1 MTDVLFMYYGT
12 PYSEDEI
19 LPYYTDIRH
28 GHPPPPPLLE
38 ELKARYRHIGKSPLN
53 EITHALARRLEAL
66 LRLSH
71 PYFPEGLPTPPPPRE
86 DTGPRVFVGT
96 KHSQP
101 TIQDAVVAMAEAGVR
116 RAVGLVAAP
125 HYSARSIAEYEER
138 AREALERLGHP
149 FAFKM
154 IPSYAEHPAYLKAQ
168 AERVLEGLW
177 RLKEPKRAAVLFSAH
192 SVPLRSVEKD
202 GGVYPKQLEATAR
215 GIARLLGIES
225 YRLVYQSAGRTEE
238 AWLGPDVN
246 EVIEALA
253 KEGFQEVLV
262 AAIGF
267 PADHLEVY
275 YDLDYEAMQTA
286 ERVGIRL
293 VRAPSLNAGLDYARA
308 LAAIVEEAVL
318 TWSTSSS

>member
-12 PYSEDEI
+12 PYTEDEI

-28 GHPPPPPLLE
+28 GHPPPAPLLE
-38 ELKARYRHIGKSPLN
+38 ELKARYRQIGKSPLN

-66 LRLSH
+66 LRSGH
-71 PYFPEGLPTPPPPRE
+71 PYYAKGLPAPPPPRE
-86 DTGPRVFVGT
+86 DAGPRVFVGT
-96 KHSQP
+96 KHSRP
-101 TIQDAVVAMAEAGVR
+101 SIEDAVFAMSEAGVR

-138 AREALERLGHP
+138 AREALGKLDRP

-177 RLKEPKRAAVLFSAH
+177 QLKDPEKAAVLFSAH

-215 GIARLLGIES
+215 GIAKILGLEN
-225 YRLVYQSAGRTEE
+225 YRLVYQSAGRTDE
-238 AWLGPDVN
+238 AWLGPDVGG
-246 EVIEALA
+246 VIEELA
-253 KEGFQEVLV
+253 KEGVQEVLV

-275 YDLDYEAMQTA
+275 YDLDYEARKTA
-286 ERVGIRL
+286 ESKGVRM
-293 VRAPSLNAGLDYARA
+293 VRAPSLNAREDYARA
-308 LAAIVEEAVL
+308 LAAIVEEARL
-318 TWSTSSS
+318 QWST

>member
-12 PYSEDEI
+12 PYDEEEI

-38 ELKARYRHIGKSPLN
+38 ELKDRYRHIGKSPLN
-53 EITHALARRLEAL
+53 EI
-66 LRLSH
+66 
-71 PYFPEGLPTPPPPRE
+71 G
-86 DTGPRVFVGT
+86 
-96 KHSQP
+96 
-101 TIQDAVVAMAEAGVR
+101 DAVRAMAEAGVR

-125 HYSARSIAEYEER
+125 HYSARSIAEYEDR
-138 AREALERLGHP
+138 ARQALEELGSP
-149 FAFKM
+149 FEFKM
-154 IPSYAEHPAYLKAQ
+154 IPSYAEHPAYLRAQ
-168 AERVLEGLW
+168 ADRVLEGLW
-177 RLKEPKRAAVLFSAH
+177 RLRDPKRAVVLFSAH

-202 GGVYPKQLEATAR
+202 GGVYPKQLAATAR
-215 GIARLLGIES
+215 GIARLLGLEN
-225 YRLVYQSAGRTEE
+225 YRLVYQSAGRTDE

-246 EVIEALA
+246 VAIEALA
-253 KEGFQEVLV
+253 EEGVKEVLV

-275 YDLDYEAMQTA
+275 YDLDYEAQATA
-286 ERVGIRL
+286 RRVGVRL

-318 TWSTSSS
+318 SWSS

>member
-12 PYSEDEI
+12 PYTEDEI

-38 ELKARYRHIGKSPLN
+38 ELKARYRQIGKSPLN

-66 LRLSH
+66 LRLDF
-71 PYFPEGLPTPPPPRE
+71 PYYAKGLPAPPPPRE
-86 DTGPRVFVGT
+86 DSSPRVFVGT
-96 KHSQP
+96 KHSRP
-101 TIQDAVVAMAEAGVR
+101 SIEDAVFAMSEAGVR

-138 AREALERLGHP
+138 AREALGKLDRP

-154 IPSYAEHPAYLKAQ
+154 IPSYADHPAYLKAQ
-168 AERVLEGLW
+168 AERVLEGFW
-177 RLKEPKRAAVLFSAH
+177 QLKAPEEAAVLFSAH

-215 GIARLLGIES
+215 GIAKILGIEN

-246 EVIEALA
+246 EVIEELA
-253 KEGFQEVLV
+253 KEGVQEVLV

-275 YDLDYEAMQTA
+275 YDLDYEARQTA
-286 ERVGIRL
+286 ERVGIRM
-293 VRAPSLNAGLDYARA
+293 VRAPSLNAREDYARA

-318 TWSTSSS
+318 LWST

>member
-12 PYSEDEI
+12 PYDEEGI

-28 GHPPPPPLLE
+28 GHPPPEPLLE
-38 ELKARYRHIGKSPLN
+38 ELKARYRQIGKSPLN

-66 LRLSH
+66 LRLA
-71 PYFPEGLPTPPPPRE
+71 YLYYREGLGAPPPPRE
-86 DTGPRVFVGT
+86 DLGPRVFVGT
-96 KHSQP
+96 KHAEPS
-101 TIQDAVVAMAEAGVR
+101 IQDAVRAMAEAGVR

-138 AREALERLGHP
+138 ARAALEALGHP

-177 RLKEPKRAAVLFSAH
+177 RLRDPKRAVVLFSAH

-202 GGVYPKQLEATAR
+202 GGVYPKQLAATAR
-215 GIARLLGIES
+215 GIARLLGLEN
-225 YRLVYQSAGRTEE
+225 YRLVYQSAGRTDE

-246 EVIEALA
+246 EALEALA
-253 KEGFQEVLV
+253 QEGVKEVLV

-275 YDLDYEAMQTA
+275 YDLDYEAQATA
-286 ERVGIRL
+286 RRVGVRL
-293 VRAPSLNAGLDYARA
+293 VRAPSLNAGLDYAKA

-318 TWSTSSS
+318 SWSS